1 MRIVFYILQKEFL
14 QIFRNKAMLPIIFV
28 MPFIQLLVLSNAATF
43 DVQSVRLHT
52 LDMDNSAFSH
62 RLIEKFAA
70 TGYFQIVRASHSE
83 EEGVRDVAENK
94 AHLVLRIPHNFE
106 RDLHTRGIAK
116 VQLLINAEDGAS
128 AGVIQAYTAS
138 VLADFGGDVRLEIVQ
153 GAATANATIDV
164 SSAYWYNPELNYKT
178 FMVPGILVLL
188 VTLIGF
194 FLSGMNVVR
203 EKELGTIE
211 QLNVTPI
218 RKYQFIAGKLIPFL
232 VIALAELGF
241 GLILSRLLFH
251 IPIVGSLSLVFGV
264 ATIYLLA
271 VLGFGL
277 FISTMTDTQQ
287 QAMFISWFFMV
298 VFILMSGLFTP
309 IESMPGWAQTLTVFN
324 PIAYFIKI
332 IRQVLL
338 KGAGFTDI
346 LQPLAGL
353 CVYALAMMSLAVVR
367 YRKASA

>member
-1 MRIVFYILQKEFL
+1 MRTIFYILQKEFL

-28 MPFIQLLVLSNAATF
+28 MPFLQLIVLSNAATF
-43 DVQSVRLHT
+43 DIKSVRLHT
-52 LDMDNSAFSH
+52 IDMDHSTFSH
-62 RLIEKFAA
+62 RLVEKFAA
-70 TGYFQIVRASHSE
+70 TGYFHITRASHNE
-83 EEGVRDVAENK
+83 QEGVRDVAENK
-94 AHLVLRIPHNFE
+94 AHLVLRIPHNFGRE
-106 RDLHTRGIAK
+106 LHMRGVAK

-128 AGVIQAYTAS
+128 AGVVQAYTAS
-138 VLADFGGDVRLEIVQ
+138 VLADFGGDVRLEVVR
-153 GAATANATIDV
+153 GANANAAIDV
-164 SSAYWYNPELNYKT
+164 SYAYWYNPELNYKT

-232 VIALAELGF
+232 VIALVELGF
-241 GLILSRLLFH
+241 GLVISRLLFH
-251 IPIVGSLSLVFGV
+251 IPMVGSLSLVFGV
-264 ATIYLLA
+264 ATVYLLA

-309 IESMPGWAQTLTVFN
+309 IESMPEWAQVLTILN

-338 KGAGFTDI
+338 KGAGIADI

-353 CVYALAMMSLAVVR
+353 AVYAVVMMSLAVVR
-367 YRKASA
+367 YRKASV

>member
-1 MRIVFYILQKEFL
+1 MRVILYILQKEFL

-28 MPFIQLLVLSNAATF
+28 MPFIQLLVLANAATF
-43 DVQSVRLHT
+43 DVKHVRLHVM
-52 LDMDNSAFSH
+52 DMDHSAFSQ
-62 RLIEKFAA
+62 RLVGKFAA
-70 TGYFQIVRASHSE
+70 TGYFQIVRTSHNE
-83 EEGVRDVAENK
+83 QEGMRDVAENK
-94 AHLVLRIPHNFE
+94 AHLVLRIPHHFE
-106 RDLHTRGIAK
+106 RDIHTMGVAK
-116 VQLLINAEDGAS
+116 VQLLINAEDGAM
-128 AGVIQAYTAS
+128 AGVLQAYTAS
-138 VLADFGGDVRLEIVQ
+138 VIADFSSDVRVDVVQ
-153 GAATANATIDV
+153 GAPNPNATVDV
-164 SSAYWYNPELNYKT
+164 SYAYWFNPELDYKT

-218 RKYQFIAGKLIPFL
+218 RKYQFIVGKLVPFL

-241 GLILSRLLFH
+241 GLLLARVLFH
-251 IPIVGSLSLVFGV
+251 VPMLGSIPLVFGV
-264 ATIYLLA
+264 AAVYLLA

-277 FISTMTDTQQ
+277 LISTMTDTQQ

-309 IESMPGWAQTLTVFN
+309 IESMPAWAQALTTLN

-338 KGAGFTDI
+338 KGAGIADI

-353 CVYALAMMSLAVVR
+353 GIYAVLMMSLAVLR
-367 YRKASA
+367 YRKSSA